1 MTAKVDDP
9 SITGQLGRYMAE
21 AHSCD
26 LPADVT
32 RKAKNHILD
41 TVAAMVS
48 GASLMPGQKAI
59 AYIRTLGGTPEAQVV
74 RSDIVTSA
82 ANAALA
88 NGMLAHADETDDMH
102 LPTKCHPGCG
112 IVPAALAM
120 AEREEA
126 SGTDLIRAVTL
137 GYDICC
143 RVLAAMDSTLLYE
156 THRSTQGIGPTFG
169 AAAAAGSLVRLNAT
183 QMRYL
188 LSFAAQQA
196 SGIRCWSRDLEH
208 IEKAFDF
215 GGMGALNGVMAATM
229 VQAGF
234 TGVLNV
240 LEGEHNLLDAF
251 STNPQPQVL
260 LDRLGSFYEIT
271 NIAIKT
277 YSVGYP
283 IQAALDALLTIVN
296 RHRLTAGDVKRL
308 VARMPEDGAR
318 IVDNREMPNINVQ
331 HALALAL
338 VDGGVTFDSIHSSER
353 MKDPAVLAMKSR
365 VHLQPDPALMDPETP
380 RQAIIEIETK
390 DGRTLSHHTKSPP
403 GTVQNPMT
411 KEQLTT
417 KARDL
422 MTPGLGPAR
431 TEKLIANL
439 QDLEAVRNVRELRPL
454 LSA

>member
-1 MTAKVDDP
+1 
-9 SITGQLGRYMAE
+9 
-21 AHSCD
+21 
-26 LPADVT
+26 
-32 RKAKNHILD
+32 
-41 TVAAMVS
+41 
-48 GASLMPGQKAI
+48 
-59 AYIRTLGGTPEAQVV
+59 
-74 RSDIVTSA
+74 
-82 ANAALA
+82 
-88 NGMLAHADETDDMH
+88 
-102 LPTKCHPGCG
+102 
-112 IVPAALAM
+112 
-120 AEREEA
+120 
-126 SGTDLIRAVTL
+126 
-137 GYDICC
+137 
-143 RVLAAMDSTLLYE
+143 MDSTLLYE

-183 QMRYL
+183 QMQYL

-215 GGMGALNGVMAATM
+215 GGMGALHGGMAATM

-271 NIAIKT
+271 NIAIKM

-296 RHRLTAGDVKRL
+296 RHGLAAGDVKRL

-331 HALALAL
+331 HALAMAVL
-338 VDGGVTFDSIHSSER
+338 DGGVTIESIHSTER
-353 MKDPAVLAMKSR
+353 MKYPAVLEMKSR
-365 VHLQPDPALMDPETP
+365 VHLQPDPTLKDPETP
-380 RQAIIEIETK
+380 RQAIIENETK

-403 GTVQNPMT
+403 GTVQKPMT
-411 KEQLTT
+411 KEQLTA

-422 MTPGLGPAR
+422 MTPGLGRAR

>member
-9 SITGQLGRYMAE
+9 SVTGQLAQYMAE
-21 AHSCD
+21 TRNRD
-26 LPADVT
+26 LPADVA
-32 RKAKNHILD
+32 REAKNHILD

-48 GASLMPGQKAI
+48 GASLKPGERTI

-74 RSDIVTSA
+74 MSNIVTSA
-82 ANAALA
+82 GNAALA

-120 AEREEA
+120 AEREES

-137 GYDICC
+137 GYDLCC
-143 RVLAAMDSTLLYE
+143 RMVEAMDSTLLHE
-156 THRSTQGIGPTFG
+156 MHRSTQGIGPTFG
-169 AAAAAGSLVRLNAT
+169 AAASAGSLSRLDAT

-196 SGIRCWSRDLEH
+196 SGIRSWSRDLEH

-215 GGMGALNGVMAATM
+215 GGMGARNGVMAATM

-251 STNPQPQVL
+251 STDPKPQAL
-260 LDRLGSFYEIT
+260 LDRLGSFYEVA
-271 NIAIKT
+271 NSAIKT

-296 RHRLTAGDVKRL
+296 RHGLAAGDVKRL

-331 HALALAL
+331 HALAMTL
-338 VDGGVTFDSIHSSER
+338 VDGGVTFASIHSTER

-365 VHLQPDPALMDPETP
+365 VHLQPDPALVNPESP
-380 RQAIIEIETK
+380 RQAVIEIETK
-390 DGRTLSHHTKSPP
+390 DGRTLSHHTKAPP

-411 KEQLTT
+411 KEQLNA

-422 MTPGLGPAR
+422 MTPGLGPDR

-439 QDLEAVRNVRELRPL
+439 QDLEAVRNIRELRPL